1 MSAIRVKQ
9 LSKTFA
15 YYQKQSGLKHS
26 LRNLFHRE
34 QLYRHAVSSISFDI
48 EQGEAVGFIGPNGAG
63 KTTTL
68 KMLSGILH
76 PTAGEARV
84 LGYVPWERKQAFKRR
99 FAIVM
104 GQKSQLWW
112 DLPANESIYLNKC
125 IYGVDDR
132 EYRLTLDELAEL
144 LDVKHLLGVQ
154 VRRLSLGERMKMEM
168 IAALIHRPQLLFL
181 DEPTLGL
188 DFAAQHN
195 VRQFLKAYR
204 EEKKATILLTS
215 HYMRDIEHVC
225 SRALVIHSGAIAYDG
240 ELSRMSGSFGRR
252 KRMKVRFT
260 SFVPPEQLHELVSLL
275 ADVREHQGMSAEL
288 EVASEEVKPLARLL
302 LDHDLVEDWTVEEVP
317 VEEIIERL
325 YTAKCAEREG
335 EEKDGETAGTE
346 ARHASEG

>member
-1 MSAIRVKQ
+1 MSAITVRG

-15 YYQKQSGLKHS
+15 YYHKQSGLTHS
-26 LRNLFHRE
+26 IRNLFHRE
-34 QLYRHAVSSISFDI
+34 QLYRHAVSSISFEI

-76 PTAGEARV
+76 PSDGEARV
-84 LGYVPWERKQAFKRR
+84 LGYVPWERQQAFKRR

-125 IYGVDDR
+125 IYGVDDL
-132 EYRLTLDELAEL
+132 EYRKTLDELAEM
-144 LDVKHLLGVQ
+144 LDVTHLLGVQ

-188 DFAAQHN
+188 DFAAQQN
-195 VRQFLKAYR
+195 VRQFLKAYK

-225 SRALVIHSGAIAYDG
+225 SRALVIHSGEIAYDG
-240 ELSRMSGSFGRR
+240 ELARMSGSFGRR

-260 SFVPPEQLHELVSLL
+260 AFVPPEQLQDLVRLL
-275 ADVREHQGMSAEL
+275 AEVREHQGMSAEL
-288 EVASEEVKPLARLL
+288 EVAADEVKPLARLL
-302 LDHDLVEDWTVEEVP
+302 LDHDLVEDWTVEDVPIEEV
-317 VEEIIERL
+317 IEQL
-325 YTAKCAEREG
+325 YEAKCAEREG
-335 EEKDGETAGTE
+335 EETDGEASGAE
-346 ARHASEG
+346 RHAAEG